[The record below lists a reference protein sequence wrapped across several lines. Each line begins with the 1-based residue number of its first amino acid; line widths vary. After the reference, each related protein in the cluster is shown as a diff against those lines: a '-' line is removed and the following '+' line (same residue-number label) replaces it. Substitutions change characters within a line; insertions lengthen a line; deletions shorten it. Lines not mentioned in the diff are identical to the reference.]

1 MPASRRRRG
10 PGVEAAI
17 DLLVALDGAD
27 VAPGLGE
34 RDPFGEHL
42 RIVHPDALRP
52 PLDAARARV
61 QSGDGDNQFETPA
74 GVASVSDDEAFV
86 VDTFNF
92 RIQKTKGATIDTFGA
107 FGDGEG
113 QFLQPNG
120 IAINQE
126 NRDIYVSDV
135 ARHNIIQFRS
145 NGQFVEEFGTFG
157 SGREQFST
165 PSAIAIDPVT
175 AQLFVTDTNNHRI
188 QRLTDTLF
196 SFGPLGEGRGNGPG
210 EFERPEG
217 IAIDANR
224 KVYVADTGNNRIQVF
239 DLNFE
244 FQFQFGEQGNGPG
257 EFNGP
262 ASVAIDRNGNV
273 FVVDRGNNRI
283 QEFTNNGTFVK
294 AFGKAG
300 SGLGEFDTPFGITVD
315 DDDAI
320 TVTDQENNRVQIF
333 APVNIAQGPLL
344 RVAPG
349 EGKRKRTRRGKR
361 R

>member
-1 MPASRRRRG
+1 MGSRG
-10 PGVEAAI
+10 
-17 DLLVALDGAD
+17 
-27 VAPGLGE
+27 
-34 RDPFGEHL
+34 
-42 RIVHPDALRP
+42 
-52 PLDAARARV
+52 
-61 QSGDGDNQFETPA
+61 QS
-74 GVASVSDDEAFV
+74 
-86 VDTFNF
+86 
-92 RIQKTKGATIDTFGA
+92 R
-107 FGDGEG
+107 
-113 QFLQPNG
+113 
-120 IAINQE
+120 
-126 NRDIYVSDV
+126 
-135 ARHNIIQFRS
+135 
-145 NGQFVEEFGTFG
+145 
-157 SGREQFST
+157 
-165 PSAIAIDPVT
+165 
-175 AQLFVTDTNNHRI
+175 
-188 QRLTDTLF
+188 
-196 SFGPLGEGRGNGPG
+196 EGRGNGPG